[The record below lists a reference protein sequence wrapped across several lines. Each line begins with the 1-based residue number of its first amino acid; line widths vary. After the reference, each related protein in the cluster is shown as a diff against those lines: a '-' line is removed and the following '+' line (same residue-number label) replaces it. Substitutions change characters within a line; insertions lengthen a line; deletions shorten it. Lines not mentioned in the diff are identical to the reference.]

1 MQLEVL
7 LLGLS
12 VCFVTLLPLGYILSR
27 LLILFNAQTPDKR
40 IRLHSQILVVGF
52 SATMLVVLYLFAHQD
67 TFTGLDVACYRQ
79 LAETFSNDTR
89 GLHEVDTVFQSIPE
103 DLQKSFLYRPNGRIT
118 RDLIFE
124 LKGASGATEPFFLP
138 MLSLGAAI
146 LPDIDLFVPICGAL
160 WFACLLTFGLCKCGR
175 KGLLLAACCFFVTFW
190 QMWFLRGFHTDAIGS
205 ILVGTALLAVLT
217 PQLRTSKLT
226 IFVIGF
232 LLGCSVGY
240 HFTMVVPMGIVAVY
254 LLLTKGWTF
263 RRLLF
268 LVLGGVVG
276 ISPMLYQLINIC
288 APYGN
293 ILSLASFANMFTH
306 VREIRFLTLA
316 LLFAIIV
323 FGGFAT
329 IILNQRLQQKI
340 HTFFDKNAT
349 KINPILIA
357 ASTLVWII
365 YAFFAGPITV
375 GFSTIKTGLLYALPL
390 IIFAAILL
398 STSKEE
404 ESVNHSALA
413 LLLTLM
419 AALFIYLKGV
429 EVHVGLWSQ
438 RRFFPVVVMFM
449 PLLIVALCSFKA
461 IGREKFLPI
470 GLFLISFV
478 PIVRWPSAYFGVFD
492 ASGNEARGE
501 LSLVTV
507 LDDFIDK
514 YNDNGKAIFLFDYF
528 PHSVPFQ
535 HKLNRCV
542 LGVGEHAQWDY
553 PKLAK
558 WALET
563 SKTNKSN
570 AFFFSSYGVSKLE
583 DGVALE
589 PCGLVS
595 DRFNKYTTKGVFP
608 VARNEAKELIEIIGF
623 ELTHPT
629 RSSIQ
634 IIDFDFPYP
643 FGLRQPWGK
652 TTRHGTW
659 SRQGSGVVGPIPK
672 NGGTVLLSI
681 VADWMPPEMLS
692 ENWAEQNLI
701 IEAPFGVRSS
711 IQVSS
716 TNEFGVYSCEITRAQ
731 VDDFGDAVTG
741 VYRFYVEKPYDPS
754 LFGIKGFDNDLGVV
768 FKRISIKCKEEVLIW

>member
-1 MQLEVL
+1 MQFEVL
-7 LLGLS
+7 LLGLI
-12 VCFVTLLPLGYILSR
+12 VCIVTILPLGYILTR
-27 LLILFNAQTPDKR
+27 LFILFNAKTPDKR

-52 SATMLVVLYLFAHQD
+52 SATMLVALYLFAHQD
-67 TFTGLDVACYRQ
+67 TFTGLDAACYRQ

-103 DLQKSFLYRPNGRIT
+103 ELQKSFLYRPNGRIT
-118 RDLIFE
+118 RDRIFE

-190 QMWFLRGFHTDAIGS
+190 QMWFLRGFHTDAVGA
-205 ILVGTALLAVLT
+205 ILVGVALLAALT
-217 PQLRTSKLT
+217 PQLMEGRLNS
-226 IFVIGF
+226 FVVGF
-232 LLGCSVGY
+232 ILGCSVGY
-240 HFTMVVPMGIVAVY
+240 HFTMVVPAGIVAVY

-263 RRLLF
+263 RHLL
-268 LVLGGVVG
+268 LLILGGALG
-276 ISPMLYQLINIC
+276 LIPMLYQLIFIC

-293 ILSLASFANMFTH
+293 VLSISSFVNLFAN
-306 VREIRFLTLA
+306 VREIRFLSMA

-323 FGGFAT
+323 FIGFAA
-329 IILNQRLQQKI
+329 IILNHKVQFWVHDFI
-340 HTFFDKNAT
+340 DKHAT
-349 KINPILIA
+349 KINPLLIVIA
-357 ASTLVWII
+357 MLIWIA
-365 YAFFAGPITV
+365 YAFVAGSITN
-375 GFSTIKTGLLYALPL
+375 GFLTIQSGLLYVLPL

-404 ESVNHSALA
+404 ESVSHSALA
-413 LLLTLM
+413 LMLTLM
-419 AALFIYLKGV
+419 AALFVYIKGV
-429 EVHVGLWSQ
+429 EIHVGLWSQ

-449 PLLIVALCSFKA
+449 PLLILALCSFKA
-461 IGREKFLPI
+461 TGRERFLPI

-492 ASGNEARGE
+492 ASSNEARGE
-501 LSLVTV
+501 LSLVSV
-507 LDDFIDK
+507 VDDFIDK

-553 PKLAK
+553 PKLVK

-570 AFFFSSYGVSKLE
+570 AFFFSSYGVPKLE

-595 DRFNKYTTKGVFP
+595 DRFKKYTTKGVFP
-608 VARNEAKELIEIIGF
+608 VARNEAKELIEIVGF

-634 IIDFDFPYP
+634 VIDFDFLYP

-659 SRQGSGVVGPIPK
+659 SRQGSGIVGPIPEK
-672 NGGTVLLSI
+672 GGKVLLTISAMWFAP
-681 VADWMPPEMLS
+681 VPDGSWQ
-692 ENWAEQNLI
+692 EQNLI
-701 IEAPFGVRSS
+701 IESPFGEKKVIKISAD
-711 IQVSS
+711 
-716 TNEFGVYSCEITRAQ
+716 EKFGVYSCEMERQAD
-731 VDDFGDAVTG
+731 DDFGDSLTG
-741 VYRFYVEKPYDPS
+741 VYRFYVDKPYNP
-754 LFGIKGFDNDLGVV
+754 LEYRIKGFDNDLGVI
-768 FKRISIKCKEEVLIW
+768 FKRVSIKNVE

>member
-1 MQLEVL
+1 MQFEVL
-7 LLGLS
+7 LLGLI
-12 VCFVTLLPLGYILSR
+12 VCIVTILPIGYVLAR
-27 LLILFNAQTPDKR
+27 LVALFNAQTPDKR

-52 SATMLVVLYLFAHQD
+52 SATMLVALYLFAHQD
-67 TFTGLDVACYRQ
+67 TFTGLDAACYRQ

-103 DLQKSFLYRPNGRIT
+103 ELQKSFLYRPNGRIT
-118 RDLIFE
+118 RDRIFE

-160 WFACLLTFGLCKCGR
+160 WFACLLIFGLCKCGR

-205 ILVGTALLAVLT
+205 ILVGIALLAALT

-240 HFTMVVPMGIVAVY
+240 HFTMVVPAGIVAVY
-254 LLLTKGWTF
+254 LLLTKGLTF

-276 ISPMLYQLINIC
+276 IFPMLYQLINIC

-316 LLFAIIV
+316 LFFAIIV

-329 IILNQRLQQKI
+329 IILNPRLQQKI
-340 HTFFDKNAT
+340 HTFFDKNAP
-349 KINPILIA
+349 KINPILIVVSA
-357 ASTLVWII
+357 FVWIM

-404 ESVNHSALA
+404 ESVSHSALA
-413 LLLTLM
+413 LMLTLM
-419 AALFIYLKGV
+419 AALFVYIKGV
-429 EVHVGLWSQ
+429 EIHVGLWSQ
-438 RRFFPVVVMFM
+438 RRFFPVVAMFM

-461 IGREKFLPI
+461 TGRERFLPI

-492 ASGNEARGE
+492 ASRNEARGE
-501 LSLVTV
+501 LSLVSV
-507 LDDFIDK
+507 VDDFIDK
-514 YNDNGKAIFLFDYF
+514 YNDNGKAIFIFDYF

-553 PKLAK
+553 PKLVR
-558 WALET
+558 WAFNA

-570 AFFFSSYGVSKLE
+570 AFFFSSYGVPKLE

-595 DRFNKYTTKGVFP
+595 DRFKKYTTKGVFP
-608 VARNEAKELIEIIGF
+608 VARNEAKELIEIVGF

-634 IIDFDFPYP
+634 VIDFDFLYP

-659 SRQGSGVVGPIPK
+659 SRQGSGIVGPIPEK
-672 NGGTVLLSI
+672 GGKVLLTISAMWFAP
-681 VADWMPPEMLS
+681 VSDGSWQ
-692 ENWAEQNLI
+692 EQNLI
-701 IEAPFGVRSS
+701 IESPFGEKKVIKISAD
-711 IQVSS
+711 
-716 TNEFGVYSCEITRAQ
+716 EKFGVYSCEMERQAE
-731 VDDFGDAVTG
+731 DGFGDSLTG
-741 VYRFYVEKPYDPS
+741 VYRFYVDKPYNP
-754 LFGIKGFDNDLGVV
+754 LEYGIKGFDNDLGVI
-768 FKRISIKCKEEVLIW
+768 FKRVSIKNVE

>member
-1 MQLEVL
+1 MQFEVL
-7 LLGLS
+7 LLGLI
-12 VCFVTLLPLGYILSR
+12 VCIVTILPIGYVLAR
-27 LLILFNAQTPDKR
+27 LVALFNAQTPDKR

-52 SATMLVVLYLFAHQD
+52 SATMLVALYLFAHQD
-67 TFTGLDVACYRQ
+67 TFTGLDAACYRQ

-103 DLQKSFLYRPNGRIT
+103 ELQKSFLYRPNGRIT
-118 RDLIFE
+118 RDRIFE

-190 QMWFLRGFHTDAIGS
+190 QMWFLRGFHTDAVGA
-205 ILVGTALLAVLT
+205 ILVGVALLAALT
-217 PQLRTSKLT
+217 PQLMEGRLNS
-226 IFVIGF
+226 FVVGF
-232 LLGCSVGY
+232 ILGCSVGY
-240 HFTMVVPMGIVAVY
+240 HFTMVVPAGIVAVY

-263 RRLLF
+263 RHLL
-268 LVLGGVVG
+268 LLILGGALG
-276 ISPMLYQLINIC
+276 LIPMLYQLIFIC

-293 ILSLASFANMFTH
+293 VLSISSFVNLFAN
-306 VREIRFLTLA
+306 VREIRFLSMA

-323 FGGFAT
+323 FIGFAA
-329 IILNQRLQQKI
+329 IILNHKVQFWVHDFI
-340 HTFFDKNAT
+340 DKHAT
-349 KINPILIA
+349 KINPLLIVIA
-357 ASTLVWII
+357 MLIWIA
-365 YAFFAGPITV
+365 YAFVAGSITN
-375 GFSTIKTGLLYALPL
+375 GFLTIQSGLLYVLPL

-404 ESVNHSALA
+404 ESVSHSALA
-413 LLLTLM
+413 LMLTLM
-419 AALFIYLKGV
+419 AALFVYIKGV
-429 EVHVGLWSQ
+429 EIHVGLWSQ

-461 IGREKFLPI
+461 TGRERFLPI

-492 ASGNEARGE
+492 ASSNEARGE
-501 LSLVTV
+501 LSLVSV
-507 LDDFIDK
+507 VDDFIDK

-553 PKLAK
+553 PKLVK

-570 AFFFSSYGVSKLE
+570 AFFFSSYGVPKLE

-595 DRFNKYTTKGVFP
+595 DRFKKYTTKGVFP
-608 VARNEAKELIEIIGF
+608 VARNEAKELIEIVGF

-634 IIDFDFPYP
+634 VIDFDFLYP

-659 SRQGSGVVGPIPK
+659 SRQGSGIVGPIPEK
-672 NGGTVLLSI
+672 GGKVLLTISAMWFAP
-681 VADWMPPEMLS
+681 VPDGSWQ
-692 ENWAEQNLI
+692 EQNLI
-701 IEAPFGVRSS
+701 IESPFGEKNVIKISAD
-711 IQVSS
+711 
-716 TNEFGVYSCEITRAQ
+716 EKFGVYSCEMERQAD
-731 VDDFGDAVTG
+731 DDFGDSLTG
-741 VYRFYVEKPYDPS
+741 VYRFYVDKPYNP
-754 LFGIKGFDNDLGVV
+754 LEYGIKGFDNDLGVI
-768 FKRISIKCKEEVLIW
+768 FKRVSIKNVE